1 MELSELAKNISIII
15 GALTLI
21 SGIRAWKRE
30 YIGKR
35 KIELAEDTLMLFYQ
49 ARDAIR
55 DIRNPFG
62 RIGEGSSRQK
72 ASSETASET
81 ELLNRAYVAY
91 ERYQK
96 HEDVFNKLQSTRY
109 RFMARFG
116 RDKESPFIELN
127 KIVHDIFMSAHM
139 LGTYY
144 WQRQGRAKMEGKEFE
159 KHLNEMHEQESVFW
173 YQGEDRDK
181 IGPMVENVIKQIED
195 ITKSTLAEK
204 EIWFKELFRKG

>member
-1 MELSELAKNISIII
+1 MELSELAKNLSVIIA
-15 GALTLI
+15 ALSVI

-55 DIRNPFG
+55 EIRNPFG

-72 ASSETASET
+72 AAHETDSETQ
-81 ELLNRAYVAY
+81 LLNQAYVVY

-96 HEDVFNKLQSTRY
+96 KEDVFNKLQSIRY

-116 RDKESPFIELN
+116 RDNEAPFIELN
-127 KIVHDIFMSAHM
+127 KILNDIFLSAQM
-139 LGTYY
+139 LGTHY
-144 WQRQGRAKMEGKEFE
+144 WQRQGRVKMEGEEFK
-159 KHLNEMHEQESVFW
+159 KHLEEMHEHERVFW
-173 YQGEDRDK
+173 FQGEERDK
-181 IGPMVENVIKQIED
+181 IGPRVENVIKQVED
-195 ITKSTLAEK
+195 ITKGSLAERDL
-204 EIWFKELFRKG
+204 WFKELFRKG